1 MSSQQYKRK
10 ATLVVG
16 RPERTGNNPSAYVPA
31 STLDL
36 SDFHFTFSTQQQDVE
51 SPSNCSIRIYNLSRD
66 TLDNLIKNEYS
77 SVVLQAGYESLYG
90 VIFKGTVKQYRVG
103 KENATTSYLDLLAA
117 DGDQAY
123 NYSVVA
129 KTLAASSTPQDRVK
143 AALEAMGQN
152 GVTAGYLMPFSGGV
166 LPRGKVL
173 FGMARAAVRNEAR
186 QQGATWN
193 ITDGKVNVVPLEG
206 YLPGE
211 AVELNALTGMV
222 GIPEQTE
229 NGIRVRTLLNPKIV
243 VGGLVKID
251 NRSINR
257 IVQQNPQAAP
267 VAYNSYTGIQ
277 LLATVTNDGLYRV
290 FVAEHQGDTR
300 GQAWYTDIVCLA
312 VDPSSK
318 KVQVR

>member
-1 MSSQQYKRK
+1 MSTEQYKRK

-16 RPERTGNNPSAYVPA
+16 RPERLSNNPSAYVPGSA
-31 STLDL
+31 LDL
-36 SDFHFTFSTQQQDVE
+36 SEFHFTFSTVQQDVE
-51 SPSNCSIRIYNLSRD
+51 SPSNCSIRVYNLSRQ
-66 TLDNLIKNEYS
+66 TLDNLTKNEYS
-77 SVVLQAGYESLYG
+77 TVVLQAGYEGRYG
-90 VIFKGTVKQYRVG
+90 VIFKGTLKQFRIG
-103 KENATTSYLDLLAA
+103 KESATTTYLDLLAS

-129 KTLAASSTPQDRVK
+129 KTLAASSTPQDRIN
-143 AALEAMGQN
+143 AALAAMAPN
-152 GVTAGYLMPFSGGV
+152 GVTAGHLMPFTGGV

-186 QQGATWN
+186 QQGATWEIANGQVN
-193 ITDGKVNVVPLEG
+193 IIPLDG

-211 AVELNALTGMV
+211 AVELNALTGMI

-229 NGIRVRTLLNPKIV
+229 NGIRVRSLLNPLIT

-257 IVQQNPQAAP
+257 IVQQNPRAAT

>member
-1 MSSQQYKRK
+1 MSTEQYKRK
-10 ATLVVG
+10 VTLIVG
-16 RPERTGNNPSAYVPA
+16 RPVQQGNNTSAYVPP

-36 SDFHFTFSTQQQDVE
+36 SEFHFTFSTVQQDVE
-51 SPSNCSIRIYNLSRD
+51 SPTNCSIRVYNLSRQ
-66 TLDNLIKNEYS
+66 TLDNLTKNEYS
-77 SVVLQAGYESLYG
+77 TVVLQAGYEGRYG
-90 VIFKGTVKQYRVG
+90 VIFKGTVKQYRIG
-103 KENATTSYLDLLAA
+103 KEGSSTTYLDLLAA

-123 NYSVVA
+123 NYAVVS
-129 KTLAASSTPQDRVK
+129 KTLAASSTPQDRVNVAL
-143 AALEAMGQN
+143 AAMAPS

-186 QQGATWN
+186 QQAATWTISNGQVN
-193 ITDGKVNVVPLEG
+193 IVPLDG

-211 AVELNALTGMV
+211 AVELNALTGMI

-229 NGIRVRTLLNPKIV
+229 NGIRVRALLNPLIT

-257 IVQQNPQAAP
+257 IVQQNPRAAP
-267 VAYNSYTGIQ
+267 VAYNSYTGLQ

-300 GQAWYTDIVCLA
+300 GQAWYTDMICLA

-318 KVQVR
+318 KVQVQ